1 MLNKSGKITKR
12 NAENSQAELDRAVQT
27 LNQEIRN
34 ANQVL
39 LNLIPEHAD
48 LQRTVA
54 RVNDL
59 AHIDSINKLDQE
71 AQRRIK
77 IYKKTQNSLKQQ

>member
-1 MLNKSGKITKR
+1 MLSKSGYFTKR
-12 NAENSQAELDRAVQT
+12 KTENSQVEHDRAVQT
-27 LNQEIRN
+27 LDQEIRN

-39 LNLIPEHAD
+39 LNLIPEHEK

-54 RVNDL
+54 RVNDIS
-59 AHIDSINKLDQE
+59 HIDSISKLDQE

-77 IYKKTQNSLKQQ
+77 IYKKT

>member
-1 MLNKSGKITKR
+1 MLSKSGYFTKR
-12 NAENSQAELDRAVQT
+12 KTENSQVELDRAVQT
-27 LNQEIRN
+27 LDQEIRN

-39 LNLIPEHAD
+39 LNLIPEHEK

-54 RVNDL
+54 RVNDIS
-59 AHIDSINKLDQE
+59 HIDSISKLDQE

-77 IYKKTQNSLKQQ
+77 IYKKT